1 MHVTKRRTEA
11 SVCHYAGWVM
21 NSMTGAVLMRGPN
34 MQTFRLS
41 NSLSLHNVRCCNTSC
56 QRESKFTCLWKNGTH
71 ELNKQE
77 GLEIRL
83 GFDCNEA
90 MMSREGYC
98 FGEIM
103 TCFEPFGRATPQDA
117 ILHSFWRVILIAD
130 RFPLM
135 KTCFVFISLG
145 WRTNIGVDL
154 KI

>member
-1 MHVTKRRTEA
+1 
-11 SVCHYAGWVM
+11 M
-21 NSMTGAVLMRGPN
+21 NLNLLVY
-34 MQTFRLS
+34 
-41 NSLSLHNVRCCNTSC
+41 
-56 QRESKFTCLWKNGTH
+56 ENGTH

-103 TCFEPFGRATPQDA
+103 TCFESFGRATPQDA

-130 RFPLM
+130 RFPLT
-135 KTCFVFISLG
+135 KNVLSSFPWADVLILVLT
-145 WRTNIGVDL
+145 
-154 KI
+154 